1 MSSPAGSP
9 LDVEDLR
16 GRVGKSLQ
24 DFLSAQV
31 GDLDAVST
39 DLAPMSE
46 AVAELLAGGKRL
58 RPAFCYWGWRG
69 AGDRKS
75 VV

>member
-1 MSSPAGSP
+1 MSSFAGSP

-24 DFLSAQV
+24 DFLSTQV
-31 GDLDAVST
+31 GALDAVST
-39 DLAPMSE
+39 DLTPMSE
-46 AVAELLAGGKRL
+46 AVAGLLAGGKRL

-69 AGDRKS
+69 AGGRGGG
-75 VV
+75 